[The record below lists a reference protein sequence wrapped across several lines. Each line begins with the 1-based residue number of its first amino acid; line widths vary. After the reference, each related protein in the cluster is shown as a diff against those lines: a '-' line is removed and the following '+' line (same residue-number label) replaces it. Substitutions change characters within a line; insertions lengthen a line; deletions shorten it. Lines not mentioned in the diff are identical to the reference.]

1 MEKLD
6 NELQFISFTFRI
18 LIYNNHL
25 SLQKPSLMFLKL
37 ISQNVGLEVKRNIE
51 ITVVIVI

>member
-1 MEKLD
+1 MKKLD

-25 SLQKPSLMFLKL
+25 FPQKPSLMFLKL

>member
-1 MEKLD
+1 MKKLD

-25 SLQKPSLMFLKL
+25 FPQKPSLMFLKL

-51 ITVVIVI
+51 ITVVI